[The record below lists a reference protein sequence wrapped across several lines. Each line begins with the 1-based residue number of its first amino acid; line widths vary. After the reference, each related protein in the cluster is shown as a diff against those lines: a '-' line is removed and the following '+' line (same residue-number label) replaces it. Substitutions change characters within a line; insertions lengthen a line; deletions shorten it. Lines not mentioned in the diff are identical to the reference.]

1 MQTKLQASLLPYNTF
16 GIDARVDELIF
27 IEKIGDIHYLKDKIQ
42 NGLIIGG
49 GSNILLSKPRYPL
62 AFINQIKGVVI
73 DQEQDDTIDISV
85 GSGENWHELVVWALS
100 HNFGGLENL
109 SLIPGTVGAAPIQ
122 NIGAYG
128 VEIKN
133 VLLGVDFLR
142 YEDHTS
148 EFISVEQCLL
158 QYRDSIFKNE
168 WKNKGLITKVY
179 LRLSKKFH
187 TIHSDYNALKHYLA
201 KRNWDEP
208 TIHQISQA
216 VIDIRKSKLPDWREL
231 GNAGSFFKNPVV
243 SRSFFNDIST
253 NYPHIPSYDIDPH
266 HVKIPAAWLIQEAGF
281 KGIRKGPVG
290 TYPFQ
295 PLVLI
300 HYGGGTADDILK
312 LKDEIQEEIWNRFG
326 IWLVPEVTIL

>member
-1 MQTKLQASLLPYNTF
+1 MQTKLQASLQPYNTF
-16 GIDARVDELIF
+16 GFDAQVDELIVL
-27 IEKIGDIHYLKDKIQ
+27 EEPDDILSLKDKIQ

-62 AFINQIKGVVI
+62 ALINQIKGI
-73 DQEQDDTIDISV
+73 IIEEEADDSIDISV
-85 GSGENWHELVVWALS
+85 GSGENWHELVLWALS

-133 VLLGVDFLR
+133 VLVGVDFLS
-142 YEDHTS
+142 YEDYTTK
-148 EFISVEQCLL
+148 FIKVEQCRL

-179 LRLSKKFH
+179 LRLSKDFH
-187 TIHSDYNALKHYLA
+187 TIHADYNALKHYLA
-201 KRNWDEP
+201 KHNWDEP

-216 VIDIRKSKLPDWREL
+216 VIDIRKSKLPDWQEL

-243 SRSFFNDIST
+243 TKSFFSDLSTDYPDIPAFDVDT
-253 NYPHIPSYDIDPH
+253 H

-281 KGIRKGPVG
+281 KGIRRGPVG

-295 PLVLI
+295 PLVLV
-300 HYGGGTADDILK
+300 HYGGGTADMILK
-312 LKDEIQEEIWNRFG
+312 LKDEIQEEIWNRFE
-326 IWLVPEVTIL
+326 IWLVPEVTVL